1 MLKLLEKCEL
11 CPRNCIVNRLKG
23 EIGFCGATDKLKIAR
38 AALHMWE
45 EPCISGEN
53 GSGTIFFSFCN
64 LKCVYCQNYNI
75 STKNHGKEITINRL
89 SEIMLELQ
97 EKGANNINLVTPTH
111 YVPQIIEA
119 IKIAKNNN
127 LGIPIVYNTS
137 GYEKKETIKLLN
149 GYIDIYLTDLKYYSD
164 EYSCKYSKAKNYFKY
179 AKESLEEMYRQIGNP
194 KFNENGIMN
203 KGIIVRH
210 LVLPNLVDDSKQILD
225 YLFNTYHNN
234 IYISIMNQY
243 TPLEH
248 VKKYNELNRM
258 ITNEEYEK
266 VIQYAIKLGIENAF
280 IQEGE
285 TQKESFIPDFD
296 NTGI

>member
-1 MLKLLEKCEL
+1 MFKLLEKCEL
-11 CPRNCIVNRLKG
+11 CPRDCKTNRLNG
-23 EIGFCGATDKLKIAR
+23 EIGFCGASDKIRIAR
-38 AALHMWE
+38 ASLHMWE
-45 EPCISGEN
+45 EPCISGET

-75 STKNHGKEITINRL
+75 STKNYGKEITINKL

-119 IKIAKNNN
+119 IKIARKRN
-127 LGIPIVYNTS
+127 LIIPIVYNTS

-149 GYIDIYLTDLKYYSD
+149 GYIDIYLTDMKYFSD
-164 EYSCKYSKAKNYFKY
+164 EYAVKYSKAKNYFKY
-179 AKESLEEMYRQIGNP
+179 ASENLDEMFKQVGTP
-194 KFNENGIMN
+194 TFNEDGIMT
-203 KGIIVRH
+203 KGIIVRN
-210 LVLPNLVDDSKQILD
+210 LVLPNLVNDSKKIIN
-225 YLFNTYHNN
+225 YLYNTYNDN

-248 VKKYNELNRM
+248 VKKYNELNRT
-258 ITNEEYEK
+258 ITQNEYDE
-266 VIQYAIKLGIENAF
+266 IIDYALNLEIENAF